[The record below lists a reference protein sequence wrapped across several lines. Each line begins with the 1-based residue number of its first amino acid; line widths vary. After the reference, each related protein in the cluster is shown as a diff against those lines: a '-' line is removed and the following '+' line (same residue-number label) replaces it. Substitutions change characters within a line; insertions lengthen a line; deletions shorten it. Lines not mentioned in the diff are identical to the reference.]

1 MAQTQQE
8 RRQAAQPPDAE
19 SAAQAA
25 GLGADSQ
32 DGAAQTSQSAQA
44 ENAQA
49 ENTQTQAAERADAQS
64 GAAQDGA
71 AGAEETPDGAAGA
84 EEAQGQDPLGQNP
97 QAAEAQPDMES
108 EPEKAGSRASKA
120 GETASLKTKVE
131 QLEKKLAESKDT
143 LLRTAAEYENFRKR
157 SAREHDAA
165 FDNGVSFSVTAL
177 LPVLDTLELAAN
189 AETADEGYKKGV
201 LMTLEQCHTA
211 FDKMGVKEIEA
222 MGKPFDPELHAA
234 VMQQPATQEMPS
246 GTVTQVMQKGYLLHD
261 KVVRHAMVAVAE

>member
-19 SAAQAA
+19 AAQAA
-25 GLGADSQ
+25 EPKTHEAQEPQAD
-32 DGAAQTSQSAQA
+32 AQA

-49 ENTQTQAAERADAQS
+49 AKTEGAQA
-64 GAAQDGA
+64 GAAR
-71 AGAEETPDGAAGA
+71 AEETPDAAAGA
-84 EEAQGQDPLGQNP
+84 GDAQE
-97 QAAEAQPDMES
+97 AAENGPG
-108 EPEKAGSRASKA
+108 KAAAKASKA

-131 QLEKKLAESKDT
+131 QLEKKLEESKDT

-189 AETADEGYKKGV
+189 AETADESYKKGV

-211 FDKMGVKEIEA
+211 FEKMGVTEIEA
-222 MGKPFDPELHAA
+222 LGKPFDPELHAA
-234 VMQQPATQEMPS
+234 VMQQPATEETPS

>member
-1 MAQTQQE
+1 M
-8 RRQAAQPPDAE
+8 
-19 SAAQAA
+19 
-25 GLGADSQ
+25 
-32 DGAAQTSQSAQA
+32 
-44 ENAQA
+44 
-49 ENTQTQAAERADAQS
+49 
-64 GAAQDGA
+64 
-71 AGAEETPDGAAGA
+71 
-84 EEAQGQDPLGQNP
+84 
-97 QAAEAQPDMES
+97 
-108 EPEKAGSRASKA
+108 
-120 GETASLKTKVE
+120 E

-189 AETADEGYKKGV
+189 AETADESYKKGV

-222 MGKPFDPELHAA
+222 LGKPFDPELHAA
-234 VMQQPATQEMPS
+234 VMQQPATEECPS
-246 GTVTQVMQKGYLLHD
+246 GTVAQVMQKGYLLHD

>member
-19 SAAQAA
+19 AAQAA
-25 GLGADSQ
+25 EQGME
-32 DGAAQTSQSAQA
+32 AQA
-44 ENAQA
+44 EAPQGQGAGNAQA
-49 ENTQTQAAERADAQS
+49 EAAET
-64 GAAQDGA
+64 G
-71 AGAEETPDGAAGA
+71 ETPDGAG
-84 EEAQGQDPLGQNP
+84 NP
-97 QAAEAQPDMES
+97 QPDAES
-108 EPEKAGSRASKA
+108 EPEKAASKASKA

-131 QLEKKLAESKDT
+131 QLEKKLEESKDT

-189 AETADEGYKKGV
+189 TETADESYKKGV

-211 FDKMGVKEIEA
+211 FEKMGVKEIEA
-222 MGKPFDPELHAA
+222 LGKPFDPELHAA
-234 VMQQPATQEMPS
+234 VMQQPATEEMPS

>member
-1 MAQTQQE
+1 MEKTE
-8 RRQAAQPPDAE
+8 PELRQAAQPPDAE
-19 SAAQAA
+19 AAAQAPESA
-25 GLGADSQ
+25 PAPKSPSGA
-32 DGAAQTSQSAQA
+32 AQA
-44 ENAQA
+44 ENPQA
-49 ENTQTQAAERADAQS
+49 EGPREEAPGAEAALEGAEQAASQADTANRAKADA
-64 GAAQDGA
+64 
-71 AGAEETPDGAAGA
+71 P
-84 EEAQGQDPLGQNP
+84 
-97 QAAEAQPDMES
+97 
-108 EPEKAGSRASKA
+108 KASKA

-131 QLEKKLAESKDT
+131 QLEKKLEESKDT

-201 LMTLEQCHTA
+201 LMTLEQCRTA

-222 MGKPFDPELHAA
+222 LGRPFDPELHAA
-234 VMQQPATQEMPS
+234 VMQQPATDEMPS
-246 GTVTQVMQKGYLLHD
+246 GTVVQVMQKGYLLHD

>member
-1 MAQTQQE
+1 MAQTEQE

-19 SAAQAA
+19 TARGAE
-25 GLGADSQ
+25 LGADPQGSASQTSQ
-32 DGAAQTSQSAQA
+32 DGQA

-49 ENTQTQAAERADAQS
+49 QAAEQEDTQGGTARDE
-64 GAAQDGA
+64 AAA
-71 AGAEETPDGAAGA
+71 AGETPDGAAAA
-84 EEAQGQDPLGQNP
+84 EEAQ
-97 QAAEAQPDMES
+97 ATEAQADAAPGEAKKS
-108 EPEKAGSRASKA
+108 ASRASKA

-189 AETADEGYKKGV
+189 AETADESYKKGV

-211 FDKMGVKEIEA
+211 FEKMGVKEIEA
-222 MGKPFDPELHAA
+222 LGKPFDPELHAA
-234 VMQQPATQEMPS
+234 VMQQPATEEMPS

>member
-8 RRQAAQPPDAE
+8 RRQAAQPQDAE
-19 SAAQAA
+19 AA
-25 GLGADSQ
+25 GAVRPEEAPQGSAS
-32 DGAAQTSQSAQA
+32 QTSEDVQA
-44 ENAQA
+44 ENAQ
-49 ENTQTQAAERADAQS
+49 TQAAQKE
-64 GAAQDGA
+64 GAQDGA
-71 AGAEETPDGAAGA
+71 AGAGETPDGAAGA
-84 EEAQGQDPLGQNP
+84 ADPQGQDP
-97 QAAEAQPDMES
+97 QADAENDS
-108 EPEKAGSRASKA
+108 KKAASRASKA

-189 AETADEGYKKGV
+189 AETADESYKKGV

-211 FDKMGVKEIEA
+211 FEKMGVKEIEA
-222 MGKPFDPELHAA
+222 LGKPFDPELHAA
-234 VMQQPATQEMPS
+234 VMQQPATEEMPS

>member
-19 SAAQAA
+19 AAQPENPQAHSPEEE
-25 GLGADSQ
+25 GVP
-32 DGAAQTSQSAQA
+32 DGAAQA
-44 ENAQA
+44 
-49 ENTQTQAAERADAQS
+49 
-64 GAAQDGA
+64 GAAA
-71 AGAEETPDGAAGA
+71 AGETPDGTAGTA
-84 EEAQGQDPLGQNP
+84 DPQGQDP
-97 QAAEAQPDMES
+97 QPDAAAGEPQKSES
-108 EPEKAGSRASKA
+108 KASKA
-120 GETASLKTKVE
+120 GETASLKTNVE
-131 QLEKKLAESKDT
+131 QLEKKREESKAT

-189 AETADEGYKKGV
+189 AETADESYKKGV

-222 MGKPFDPELHAA
+222 LGKPFDPELHAA
-234 VMQQPATQEMPS
+234 VMQQPATEEMPS